1 MRKIFEIASKKCGS
15 SSNPRRRFASALT
28 GLAMSRVSA
37 PSHRKRNSRDLL
49 THNLSRR
56 FVQSVI
62 PTLCSLTRFDVAPIA
77 LKKVT

>member
-37 PSHRKRNSRDLL
+37 PSHRK
-49 THNLSRR
+49 T
-56 FVQSVI
+56 
-62 PTLCSLTRFDVAPIA
+62 
-77 LKKVT
+77 